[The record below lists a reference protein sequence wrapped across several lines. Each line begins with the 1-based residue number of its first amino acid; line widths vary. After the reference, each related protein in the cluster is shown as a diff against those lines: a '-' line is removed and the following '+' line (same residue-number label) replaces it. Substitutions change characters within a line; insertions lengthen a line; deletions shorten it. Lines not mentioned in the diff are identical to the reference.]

1 MVTILVVWIALL
13 LIVITILLYR
23 INDYRSQKDFYKFI
37 LEERIAHW
45 KKEEAVWQEMQEMI
59 SSATGG
65 VCKRI
70 DETREITE
78 AICRHHFDL
87 FKKESGL
94 VFWLQANDEF
104 LCQMRDLLH
113 RVSDGRLVSK
123 DRKPVHPARYDAIH
137 KALDRETN
145 LPG

>member
-1 MVTILVVWIALL
+1 MVTILVVCIVLL
-13 LIVITILLYR
+13 LIVVAILLHR

-45 KKEEAVWQEMQEMI
+45 KKEEVVWQEMQETI

-113 RVSDGRLVSK
+113 RVSDGRLASK
-123 DRKPVHPARYDAIH
+123 DSEPVYPARYDAIH
-137 KALDRETN
+137 KALERETN
-145 LPG
+145 LPE